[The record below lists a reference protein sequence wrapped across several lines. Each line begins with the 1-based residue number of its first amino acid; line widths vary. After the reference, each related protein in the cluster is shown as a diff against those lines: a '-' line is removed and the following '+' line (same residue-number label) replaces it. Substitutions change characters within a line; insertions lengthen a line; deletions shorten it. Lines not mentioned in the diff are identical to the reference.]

1 LGDATPPAEKAPV
14 TQFLHGWNHPDAES
28 AGRVVAAVYSELR
41 IMSSRLLSAE
51 NRGHVLQP
59 TALVNELFLRLSAA
73 QPPEWRDRAHFF
85 AVAATTLRRILI
97 DHARAQRATRRGGG
111 DWTPPPDLA
120 NPGVT
125 CSYDDLLS
133 IDEALTALEQS
144 EARAARVCELRFFA
158 GLQENEIAE
167 QLGVSEI
174 TVKRDWRFARAWLA
188 AYLAHG
194 DRPSPAASAP
204 AG

>member
-1 LGDATPPAEKAPV
+1 LGDATPPPDKASV
-14 TQFLHGWNHPDAES
+14 TQFLHNWNHPDAES

-41 IMSSRLLSAE
+41 IMSSRLLNAE
-51 NRGHVLQP
+51 NPGHILQP

-73 QPPEWRDRAHFF
+73 QPPVWRDRAHFF

-97 DHARAQRATRRGGG
+97 DHARAQRAARRGGG
-111 DWTPPPDLA
+111 DRTTPLDPA

-125 CSYDDLLS
+125 CSFDDLLF
-133 IDEALTALEQS
+133 IDEALTALEQA

-158 GLQENEIAE
+158 GLQENEIAG

-188 AYLAHG
+188 AYLAHRE
-194 DRPSPAASAP
+194 RPGPTTSAH
-204 AG
+204 AE

>member
-1 LGDATPPAEKAPV
+1 LSDEARPPGEVPV
-14 TQFLHGWNHPDAES
+14 TRFLRDWNRADAES

-41 IMSSRLLSAE
+41 IMSSRLLNAE
-51 NRGHVLQP
+51 RPGHILQP

-73 QPPEWRDRAHFF
+73 QPPAWRDRAHFF
-85 AVAATTLRRILI
+85 AVAAATLRRILI

-111 DWTPPPDLA
+111 EPTVRLDLA

-133 IDEALTALEQS
+133 IDEALTALEQ
-144 EARAARVCELRFFA
+144 ADPRAARVSELRFFA
-158 GLQENEIAE
+158 GLEESEIAQ

-174 TVKRDWRFARAWLA
+174 TVKRDWKFARAWLA
-188 AYLAHG
+188 SYLAHG
-194 DRPSPAASAP
+194 N
-204 AG
+204 